1 MLKRSLL
8 TIATAACLLGATTL
22 AQRIKVTTQTVP
34 VYATV
39 VDGQRRLV
47 TDLLQPDFEVFD
59 NGKLQPLTNFVN
71 ETTPFTAVV
80 MLDTSGSMTLNM
92 EFVKHAAE
100 EFLIRLLPEDKAKV
114 GAFNDKIQ
122 VLPRDEPFTNNRDRL
137 IRIVKE
143 NLDFGYPT
151 RLWDAV
157 DESMAALEGEEGRR
171 VVLVF
176 TDGDDSASRK
186 GRDDVLD
193 RAREKDMMIY
203 AIGMQ
208 SDYFNGQSKVR
219 TRPDR
224 GLRRV
229 AEDTGGGYFELTN
242 SDDLS
247 RTFKRVAEELHHQIE
262 ASAAF
267 GEATGVSGPE
277 NRRALR
283 RGRFGLGRETARLR
297 RGRLRRLRLG
307 PGSADADA
315 DADDEGCNGRSA
327 HGAC

>member
-1 MLKRSLL
+1 MLRAKSQVLMFNRSLL
-8 TIATAACLLGATTL
+8 TMATAVCVLGATPM

-39 VDGQRRLV
+39 LDSQRRLV
-47 TDLLQPDFEVFD
+47 TDLQQHEFEVYD
-59 NGKLQPLTNFVN
+59 NGKLQALTNFIN

-122 VLPRDEPFTNNRDRL
+122 VLPEREPFTSNRDRL
-137 IRIVKE
+137 IKLVKE

-151 RLWDAV
+151 RLWDAI
-157 DESMAALEGEEGRR
+157 DESIAALEPEEGRR

-176 TDGDDSASRK
+176 TDGDDSASKR

-229 AEDTGGGYFELTN
+229 AEETGGGYFELTKK
-242 SDDLS
+242 DDLGP
-247 RTFKRVAEELHHQIE
+247 TFTRVAQELHSQYVLGFSPESLDGKVHKLD
-262 ASAAF
+262 
-267 GEATGVSGPE
+267 VKVKRSGLT
-277 NRRALR
+277 A
-283 RGRFGLGRETARLR
+283 RGR
-297 RGRLRRLRLG
+297 
-307 PGSADADA
+307 
-315 DADDEGCNGRSA
+315 RSYVA
-327 HGAC
+327 APAVPTTGGQ

>member
-8 TIATAACLLGATTL
+8 TMATAACLLGTTAL

-34 VYATV
+34 LYATV

-47 TDLLQPDFEVFD
+47 TDLQQHEFEVYD

-100 EFLIRLLPEDKAKV
+100 EFLMRMLPQDRAKV

-122 VLPRDEPFTNNRDRL
+122 VLPKDEPFTNDRDRL
-137 IRIVKE
+137 IRILKDG
-143 NLDFGYPT
+143 LDFGYPT

-157 DESMAALEGEEGRR
+157 DESIAHLEPIEGRR

-176 TDGDDSASRK
+176 TDGDDSASK
-186 GRDDVLD
+186 NGLKDVME
-193 RAREKDMMIY
+193 RAREKDTMVY

-208 SDYFNGQSKVR
+208 SDYFNGQSRVR

-224 GLRRV
+224 GLKKI
-229 AEDTGGGYFELTN
+229 ADETGGGFFELTKK
-242 SDDLS
+242 DDLGP
-247 RTFKRVAEELHHQIE
+247 TFTRVAQELHSQYVLGFSPATLDGKVHKIE
-262 ASAAF
+262 
-267 GEATGVSGPE
+267 VRVKRSG
-277 NRRALR
+277 L
-283 RGRFGLGRETARLR
+283 TARSR
-297 RGRLRRLRLG
+297 KSYVATPAVPTAG
-307 PGSADADA
+307 
-315 DADDEGCNGRSA
+315 N
-327 HGAC
+327 

>member
-122 VLPRDEPFTNNRDRL
+122 VLLRDEPFTNNRDRL

-224 GLRRV
+224 GSTWHCGR
-229 AEDTGGGYFELTN
+229 
-242 SDDLS
+242 SS
-247 RTFKRVAEELHHQIE
+247 PRTI
-262 ASAAF
+262 
-267 GEATGVSGPE
+267 
-277 NRRALR
+277 
-283 RGRFGLGRETARLR
+283 RLR
-297 RGRLRRLRLG
+297 
-307 PGSADADA
+307 
-315 DADDEGCNGRSA
+315 
-327 HGAC
+327 

>member
-1 MLKRSLL
+1 MLTRSFL
-8 TIATAACLLGATTL
+8 TFAAAITVLSATAI

-39 VDGQRRLV
+39 IDSQRRLV
-47 TDLLQPDFEVFD
+47 SDLRQEEFEIYD

-71 ETTPFTAVV
+71 ETTPFTAIV

-92 EFVKHAAE
+92 DFVKQAAE

-122 VLPRDEPFTNNRDRL
+122 VLPRDEPFTNDRDRL
-137 IRIVKE
+137 IRLVK
-143 NLDFGYPT
+143 NSLDFGYPT

-157 DESMAALEGEEGRR
+157 DESIAHLESIEGRR

-176 TDGDDSASRK
+176 TDGDDSASKR
-186 GRDDVLD
+186 GRDDVLE

-203 AIGMQ
+203 AIGLQ

-224 GLRRV
+224 GLRKV
-229 AEDTGGGYFELTN
+229 AEETGGGYFELTKK
-242 SDDLS
+242 DDLGP
-247 RTFKRVAEELHHQIE
+247 TFTRVAQELHSQYVLGFSP
-262 ASAAF
+262 ASLD
-267 GEATGVSGPE
+267 GKIHKLDIKVK
-277 NRRALR
+277 RAGLTA
-283 RGRFGLGRETARLR
+283 RGRKSYVAAPAIPTGG
-297 RGRLRRLRLG
+297 
-307 PGSADADA
+307 
-315 DADDEGCNGRSA
+315 
-327 HGAC
+327 H